1 MGAPYEGTHRFGLA
15 QVPALGLKSVKK
27 CVTGV
32 TSKFGIAQYFLNQ
45 LSCMCVILL
54 VALSLYIYNTCMVDT
69 YIHICFEGRH
79 GREEE
84 MDEEVKM
91 PTSKYNHLI

>member
-1 MGAPYEGTHRFGLA
+1 
-15 QVPALGLKSVKK
+15 
-27 CVTGV
+27 
-32 TSKFGIAQYFLNQ
+32 
-45 LSCMCVILL
+45 MCVILL